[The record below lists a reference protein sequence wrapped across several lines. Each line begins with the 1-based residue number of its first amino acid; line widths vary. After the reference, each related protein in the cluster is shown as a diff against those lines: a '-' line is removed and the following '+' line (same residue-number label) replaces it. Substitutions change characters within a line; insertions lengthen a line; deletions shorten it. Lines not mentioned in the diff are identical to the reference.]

1 MNRLMNMPLRELAAM
16 IGCLA
21 MCSCR
26 MAPNTR
32 PPMQN
37 MADCHQP
44 RFINAAGPGY
54 AYTGLPAEAYTGYPG
69 DGYTEP
75 AYVPQFMRGP
85 VNSETVLSDDG
96 FSDPSVLDNTQRTDV
111 PCGLEQEPLPDGSCG
126 PWKPAGISKPW
137 PEDEYI
143 FDGGDSE
150 GSVKVR
156 RNWKLDGLDPE
167 DTIAHYDTLA
177 GRTCVTPSNRVCL
190 YAPRF
195 AAVRQVAL
203 AYGENQLVRAG
214 GVDKPVGPVP
224 QLDVQPV
231 STALQP
237 LQPIG
242 EIANRSPVTFLE
254 KLPPIGL
261 IQRTVIRATVDRL
274 KPYENFEVIRC
285 GQLIEAEKP
294 FLAISVQSAIAW
306 TLDQGVEVAVEG
318 KKAVVL
324 EGDQRAQATFMIEPP
339 DHPCLRICKVAS
351 THSANPGDIVE
362 FTLRF
367 DNVGD
372 QTVGNVTI
380 ADNLTTRLELVPD
393 SGQCSKQAT
402 FFTEPNKQGSLI
414 LRWEIAEPLKPGEG
428 GIARFKCVVR

>member
-1 MNRLMNMPLRELAAM
+1 MIRLRKPHLRGLAATVT
-16 IGCLA
+16 CLA

-26 MAPNTR
+26 MVAPNLN
-32 PPMQN
+32 PPYQN
-37 MADCHQP
+37 LANCRQP
-44 RFINAAGPGY
+44 RFTSAGGRGY
-54 AYTGLPAEAYTGYPG
+54 AYGGLPMEAYTGYPG

-75 AYVPQFMRGP
+75 AVVPQFMRAP
-85 VNSETVLSDDG
+85 ANSETVVSDDG
-96 FSDPSVLDNTQRTDV
+96 FSDPSVLETTQRTDL
-111 PCGLEQEPLPDGSCG
+111 PCGLDQQPLPNGSCG

-143 FDGGDSE
+143 FDGGDSDGE
-150 GSVKVR
+150 VKVR
-156 RNWKLDGLDPE
+156 RDGKLEGLDSE
-167 DTIAHYDTLA
+167 DTIAYYDTLA
-177 GRTCVTPSNRVCL
+177 GKTCVTPSCRVCL

-195 AAVRQVAL
+195 AAVRQVTL

-214 GVDKPVGPVP
+214 GVDMPVGPVP

-237 LQPIG
+237 IQPIG

-261 IQRTVIRATVDRL
+261 LQRTVIRATVDRL
-274 KPYENFEVIRC
+274 KPYENFELIRN
-285 GQLIEAEKP
+285 GQMIESEKP
-294 FLAISVQSAIAW
+294 FLAISVQSAITW
-306 TLDQGVEVAVEG
+306 TLDQGVQVAVEG

-324 EGDQRAQATFMIEPP
+324 EGDQRAQATYTITPP
-339 DHPCLRICKVAS
+339 DHPCLRVCKVAS

-380 ADNLTTRLELVPD
+380 ADNLTSAWNWCPIAASAASRRLFSPSRTKKARLYCAGKLP
-393 SGQCSKQAT
+393 SRSSPAKGALR
-402 FFTEPNKQGSLI
+402 GSS
-414 LRWEIAEPLKPGEG
+414 A
-428 GIARFKCVVR
+428 

>member
-1 MNRLMNMPLRELAAM
+1 
-16 IGCLA
+16 
-21 MCSCR
+21 
-26 MAPNTR
+26 MAPPSSR
-32 PPMQN
+32 APIQN
-37 MADCHQP
+37 IANNHGE
-44 RFINAAGPGY
+44 RFINAGGPGY
-54 AYTGLPAEAYTGYPG
+54 GYAALPMEAYTGHPG
-69 DGYTEP
+69 DGYTVG
-75 AYVPQFMRGP
+75 AVVPPFMRGP
-85 VNSETVLSDDG
+85 AGGETIVTDDG
-96 FSDPSVLDNTQRTDV
+96 FTDPSVLESGQRTDV
-111 PCGLEQEPLPDGSCG
+111 PCGLEQEPLPDSSCG
-126 PWKPAGISKPW
+126 PWKPAGISGPW

-143 FDGGDSE
+143 FDGGDND
-150 GSVKVR
+150 GGVKVR
-156 RNWKLDGLDPE
+156 KDWKLEGLDSE

-177 GRTCVTPSNRVCL
+177 GKTCVTPSNRVCL

-214 GVDKPVGPVP
+214 GIDMPIGAVP
-224 QLDVQPV
+224 QLTVQPV
-231 STALQP
+231 TTALQP
-237 LQPIG
+237 VQPIG
-242 EIANRSPVTFLE
+242 ETANRSPVTFLE
-254 KLPPIGL
+254 KQPPIGL
-261 IQRTVIRATVDRL
+261 VARTVIRATVDRL
-274 KPYENFEVIRC
+274 KPYENFELIHN
-285 GQLIEAEKP
+285 GIMIEAEKP

-324 EGDQRAQATFMIEPP
+324 EGDKRAQATFMIEPP
-339 DHPCLRICKVAS
+339 DHPCLRVCKVAS
-351 THSANPGDIVE
+351 THSAAPGEIVE

-380 ADNLTTRLELVPD
+380 ADNLTTRLELIPD

>member
-1 MNRLMNMPLRELAAM
+1 MKTRLVELAAVFV
-16 IGCLA
+16 CLS

-26 MAPNTR
+26 MAPPNSR
-32 PPMQN
+32 PPYQ
-37 MADCHQP
+37 
-44 RFINAAGPGY
+44 NAANYHQQRFNSAGGPGY
-54 AYTGLPAEAYTGYPG
+54 AYAGLPMEAYTGYPG

-75 AYVPQFMRGP
+75 AVVPPFMRAP
-85 VNSETVLSDDG
+85 ANSETVISDDG
-96 FSDPSVLDNTQRTDV
+96 FSDPSVLESSQRTDI
-111 PCGLEQEPLPDGSCG
+111 PCGLDQEPLPNTSCG

-137 PEDEYI
+137 PEDEYL
-143 FDGGDSE
+143 FDGGDSD
-150 GSVKVR
+150 GGVKVR
-156 RNWKLDGLDPE
+156 RDGQLEGLDVE

-177 GRTCVTPSNRVCL
+177 GKTCVTPSCRVCI
-190 YAPRF
+190 YSPRF
-195 AAVRQVAL
+195 AAVRQVTL

-214 GVDKPVGPVP
+214 GVDMPVGPVP

-237 LQPIG
+237 IQPVG
-242 EIANRSPVTFLE
+242 EVANRSPVTFLE

-274 KPYENFEVIRC
+274 KAYENFELIRS
-285 GQLIEAEKP
+285 GQMIESEEP
-294 FLAISVQSAIAW
+294 FLAISIQSAIVW
-306 TLDQGVEVAVEG
+306 TLNQGVEVTVEG

-324 EGDQRAQATFMIEPP
+324 EGDKRAQATYMITPP
-339 DHPCLRICKVAS
+339 DHPCLRVCKVAS

-402 FFTEPNKQGSLI
+402 FFTEPNQHGSLI